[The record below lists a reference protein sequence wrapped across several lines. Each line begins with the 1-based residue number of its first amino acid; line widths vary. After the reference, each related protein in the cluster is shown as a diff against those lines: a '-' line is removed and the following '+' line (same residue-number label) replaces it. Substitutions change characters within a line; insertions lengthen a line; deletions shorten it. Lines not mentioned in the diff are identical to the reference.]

1 MNWKNSR
8 RKARAVVGG
17 AVVLLALTACS
28 QVAATGGATS
38 AAGLSSDPLGGLTG
52 DPIVVM
58 TIGNWT
64 QPQLGTSNPEF
75 PAGAQAA
82 AAVANAAGGIDGR
95 PIEVIACSDEL
106 NTDTARQCARDAV
119 DQGAVAIVGLQTTNE
134 VTILPILESAGIP
147 AVGVYPF
154 TSVALTSPV
163 SFPDVSGF
171 VGQTLGMGLQLAEAG
186 ATNVSAIVPGGL
198 GGIATEVGDAVAAGA
213 VSGGADFTGLIQIP
227 AKSADVSPAV
237 ASATE
242 GGASVA
248 GFAGDQASFINAV
261 RSLAPD
267 SMISTF
273 PFNLTDSVIESAGDA
288 AEGVMAVDGLVPPT
302 AETEGTARF
311 LEELAAYDDSLPAST
326 TGLHE
331 WLAMWTFI
339 RVVEDLD
346 TIDAASVMSAMES
359 VEDLDMGGITP
370 PYTTTSTSTTYPRM
384 FNTTVVYQ
392 QVENGEIVLQDA
404 GDDPFVSIADLIADF
419 VG

>member
-1 MNWKNSR
+1 MNWKHSR
-8 RKARAVVGG
+8 RLTRIAVGG
-17 AVVLLALTACS
+17 AVLALALTACS
-28 QVAATGGATS
+28 QVGGAQDTAPGLS
-38 AAGLSSDPLGGLTG
+38 EDPLAGLEG
-52 DPIVVM
+52 DPIRVM

-82 AAVANAAGGIDGR
+82 AAATNAEGGIGGR

-106 NTDTARQCARDAV
+106 SVDTARQCARDAV
-119 DQGAVAIVGLQTTNE
+119 DQGVVAIVGLQTTNE
-134 VTILPILESAGIP
+134 VTILPILETAGIP
-147 AVGVYPF
+147 AIGVYPF
-154 TSVALTSPV
+154 TPVALTSPV

-186 ATNVSAIVPGGL
+186 AAKVSSVVPGGL

-213 VSGGADFTGLIQIP
+213 TSGGAQFTGLIQIP
-227 AKSADVSPAV
+227 AKSADLGPAV

-248 GFAGDQASFINAV
+248 GFASDEASFINTV

-273 PFNLTDSVIESAGDA
+273 PFNLTDSVIESAGGA
-288 AEGVMAVDGLVPPT
+288 AEGVLAVDGLVPPT
-302 AETEGTARF
+302 ADTEGTRRY
-311 LEELAAYDDSLPAST
+311 LEDLAAYDESLPAST

-331 WLAMWTFI
+331 WLAMWTFV
-339 RVVEDLD
+339 RVVADLD
-346 TIDAASVMSAMES
+346 TIDAASVMSAMEG
-359 VEDLDMGGITP
+359 VENLDMGGITP
-370 PYTTTSTSTTYPRM
+370 PYTTRSSSSAYPRM

-392 QVENGEIVLQDA
+392 TVADGELVLQNPDA
-404 GDDPFVSIADLIADF
+404 DPFVSIEDLIADF

>member
-1 MNWKNSR
+1 MNWKHPHR
-8 RKARAVVGG
+8 PARVAIGG
-17 AVVLLALTACS
+17 AFLVLALTACS
-28 QVAATGGATS
+28 QAGATQTTT
-38 AAGLSSDPLGGLTG
+38 AGLSENPLAGLKG
-52 DPIVVM
+52 DPITVM

-82 AAVANAAGGIDGR
+82 AAAVNAAGGIDGR

-106 NTDTARQCARDAV
+106 SVDTARQCARDAV
-119 DQGAVAIVGLQTTNE
+119 EQGVVAIVGLQTTNE
-134 VTILPILESAGIP
+134 VTILPVLESAGIP
-147 AVGVYPF
+147 AIGVYPF
-154 TSVALTSPV
+154 TQVALTSPV

-186 ATNVSAIVPGGL
+186 ATKVSAVVPGGL

-213 VSGGADFTGLIQIP
+213 TSGGSEFTGLIQIP
-227 AKSADVSPAV
+227 AKSADLSPAI

-248 GFAGDQASFINAV
+248 GFAMDEASFINAV
-261 RSLAPD
+261 HSLAPD

-273 PFNLTDSVIESAGDA
+273 PFNLTGSVIESAGAA
-288 AEGVMAVDGLVPPT
+288 AEGVLAVDGLVPPT
-302 AETEGTARF
+302 ADTEGTARY
-311 LEELAAYDDSLPAST
+311 LEELAAYDASLPAST

-331 WLAMWTFI
+331 WLAMWTFA
-339 RVVEDLD
+339 RVVADLD
-346 TIDAASVMSAMES
+346 TVDSLSVMEAMAS

-370 PYTTTSTSTTYPRM
+370 PYTTTSSSTTYPRM

-392 QVENGEIVLQDA
+392 EVSDGALVLQNA
-404 GDDPFVSIADLIADF
+404 EEDPFVSIEDLIADF

>member
-1 MNWKNSR
+1 MN
-8 RKARAVVGG
+8 RKHTHRPVRVAIGG
-17 AVVLLALTACS
+17 ALLVLALTACS
-28 QVAATGGATS
+28 QAGAAQTTT
-38 AAGLSSDPLGGLTG
+38 AGLSDDPLAGLKG
-52 DPIVVM
+52 DPITVM

-82 AAVANAAGGIDGR
+82 AAAVNAAGGIDGR

-106 NTDTARQCARDAV
+106 SVDTARQCARDAV
-119 DQGAVAIVGLQTTNE
+119 EQGVVAIVGLQTTNE
-134 VTILPILESAGIP
+134 VTILPVLESAGIP
-147 AVGVYPF
+147 AIGVYPF
-154 TSVALTSPV
+154 TQVALTSPV

-171 VGQTLGMGLQLAEAG
+171 VGQTLGMGRQLAEAG
-186 ATNVSAIVPGGL
+186 ATEVSAVVPGGL

-213 VSGGADFTGLIQIP
+213 TSGGAEFTGLIQIP
-227 AKSADVSPAV
+227 AKSADLSPAI

-248 GFAGDQASFINAV
+248 GFAMDEASFINAV

-273 PFNLTDSVIESAGDA
+273 PFNLTESVIESAGDA
-288 AEGVMAVDGLVPPT
+288 AEGVLAVDGLVPPT
-302 AETEGTARF
+302 ADTEGTARY
-311 LEELAAYDDSLPAST
+311 LEELAAYDESLPAST

-331 WLAMWTFI
+331 WLAMWTFA
-339 RVVEDLD
+339 RVVADLD
-346 TIDAASVMSAMES
+346 TIDSASVREAMENL
-359 VEDLDMGGITP
+359 EGLDMGGITP

-392 QVENGEIVLQDA
+392 EVSEGELVLQDEA
-404 GDDPFVSIADLIADF
+404 SDPFVSIEDLIADF